1 MTTID
6 NLRAQEQALLADR
19 ARVDERLRDVRA
31 AMAGAEALAAE
42 ARERV
47 AEKPET
53 EQPEEG

>member
-6 NLRAQEQALLADR
+6 NLRAQEMALLADR

-31 AMAGAEALAAE
+31 ALAGAEALAAE

-47 AEKPET
+47 AQPET